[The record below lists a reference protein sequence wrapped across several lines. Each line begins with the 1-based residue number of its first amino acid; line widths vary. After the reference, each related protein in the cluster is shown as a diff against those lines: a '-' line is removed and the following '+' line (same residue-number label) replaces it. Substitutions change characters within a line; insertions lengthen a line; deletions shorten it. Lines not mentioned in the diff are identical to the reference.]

1 MLRGTRWTTMLL
13 AVAGM
18 AVALGGCSSGETI
31 LDINRRLTSLD
42 QVSKR
47 EPDAIYVVEPPDV
60 IQVEFISD
68 DALTRSVTVRSDGY
82 VTLPHVEDVKV
93 VGLTPV
99 EIRRLLEEMY
109 QKYYKEPRIL
119 VTVTGYNSK
128 SLYVY
133 GEVGRQGEVA
143 YTGHQTVSSVIG
155 EVGGVTR
162 RAATSRV
169 EVIRGDPDEPEKFR
183 VDLDELLFEG
193 HTRWDVSLAENDV
206 VRVPPTVLAWVG
218 YQIEAVLFP
227 FTTILSGVASTNLIT
242 NND

>member
-1 MLRGTRWTTMLL
+1 MQRGTRLVKMVL
-13 AVAGM
+13 AAGVVVGLM
-18 AVALGGCSSGETI
+18 GCSSGEKI
-31 LDINRRLTSLD
+31 LDINRRLTSLE

-60 IQVEFISD
+60 IQVEFIT
-68 DALTRSVTVRSDGY
+68 DASLTRQVQVRSDGY

-99 EIRRLLEEMY
+99 EIRRLLEGLYE
-109 QKYYKEPRIL
+109 KYYKEPRIL

-128 SLYVY
+128 HLYVY
-133 GEVGRQGEVA
+133 GEVGRQGEVP
-143 YTGHQTVSSVIG
+143 YTGRQTVSSVIG

-162 RAATSRV
+162 RAATGRV
-169 EVIRGDPDEPEKFR
+169 EVIRGDPDKPEKFR

-206 VRVPPTVLAWVG
+206 IRVPPTYLAWVG

-227 FTTILSGVASTNLIT
+227 FRSILGAVASTNAVT
-242 NND
+242 DNN